1 MEYEL
6 PRNFHNIPY
15 YSRYKKNIPDSL
27 GIANMFARKILY
39 REQQTIEVRERKADA
54 LRIPKALPIIFMI
67 LPFNFKDYTLPASL
81 TNEALSWL
89 DL

>member
-15 YSRYKKNIPDSL
+15 YSKYKNKKIPDSL

-39 REQQTIEVRERKADA
+39 REQQIMEGEGRESGCAYNTESTSHYLQDSSFQ
-54 LRIPKALPIIFMI
+54 L
-67 LPFNFKDYTLPASL
+67 
-81 TNEALSWL
+81 
-89 DL
+89 